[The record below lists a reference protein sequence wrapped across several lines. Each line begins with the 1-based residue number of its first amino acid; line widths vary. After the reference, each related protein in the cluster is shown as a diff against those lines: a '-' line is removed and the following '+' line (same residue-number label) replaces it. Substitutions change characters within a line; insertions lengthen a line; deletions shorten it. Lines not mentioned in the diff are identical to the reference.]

1 MKLRFSPIALEFLHK
16 PGMQILI
23 TTLHTIGI
31 EVEAGTDVTN
41 LVSTFTLS
49 DGATAKVGPV
59 TQVSGITEN
68 DFTSIVTYSV
78 TAEDGTTKQ
87 NWTVTVSIAANDETR
102 FLSFSFG
109 IPPQTG
115 SATISAVMHTINVRV
130 ESGTDVTSLAPTFTL
145 SNGASAKVN
154 GATQSSGVTANNYTN
169 AVTYTITAED
179 GTTTQE
185 WVVTVTKVSELS
197 NETEV
202 VTYSFGAP
210 PQTSSSVI
218 NSTLHTVDIE
228 VEYGTDITN
237 LIATFLISEEA
248 IAKVESTIQLSGTSA
263 NDFSGPVILRVTAED
278 GVTSQNWT
286 INVSVAPNTETEI
299 VEFGFGMPPQ
309 TSDATIDT
317 ENHTIEIEVERGTDV
332 TNLMAEFMISE
343 GAMAK
348 IVEVEQMS
356 GTTEN
361 DFTNAV
367 TYTVVA
373 EDGTTMQ
380 NWIITVMQAPNDE
393 TDILTFGFATP
404 PQNGETVIDT
414 ENHTIEIK
422 VDNGTDLSSLIGM
435 FTFSDGATAKIG
447 DVMQESGITTT
458 DFNEPVVYTVIAEDG
473 VSEMNWTINVSFI
486 TGINTYSISDFKVYP
501 NPFSERTRIEF
512 DNPNHKN
519 YNLSVYNISGGKVFE
534 MKDLT
539 SDQVELKRG
548 NLKSGIYIIEL
559 KGDEFYGLKKIVVR

>member
-1 MKLRFSPIALEFLHK
+1 MPPQTGDSDINP
-16 PGMQILI
+16 
-23 TTLHTIGI
+23 TLHTVDI
-31 EVEAGTDVTN
+31 EVEAGTDITN
-41 LVSTFTLS
+41 LVATFTLS

-59 TQVSGITEN
+59 TQVSGTTEN
-68 DFTSIVTYSV
+68 DFTSIVTYAV
-78 TAEDGTTKQ
+78 TAEDGTTTQ

-130 ESGTDVTSLAPTFTL
+130 ESGTDVTSLAPSFTL
-145 SNGASAKVN
+145 SDGASAKVDDVVQ
-154 GATQSSGVTANNYTN
+154 ASGVTANNYTN

-197 NETEV
+197 NETEL

-210 PQTSSSVI
+210 PQTTSSVI

-237 LIATFLISEEA
+237 LIATFSISDGA
-248 IAKVESTIQLSGTSA
+248 MAKVGSTVQLSGTSA
-263 NDFSGPVILRVTAED
+263 NDFSNPVILRVTAED

-286 INVSVAPNTETEI
+286 INVTVAPSTETEI

-309 TSDATIDT
+309 TDDATIDS

-332 TNLMAEFMISE
+332 TSLVAEFTLSD
-343 GAMAK
+343 GAMTK
-348 IVEVEQMS
+348 IVDVEQMS

-361 DFTNAV
+361 DFTTPI

-380 NWIITVMQAPNDE
+380 DWIITVMQAPNNE
-393 TDILTFGFATP
+393 TDILTFGFDTP

-422 VDNGTDLSSLIGM
+422 VDNGTDLNSLIGM
-435 FTFSDGATAKIG
+435 FTLSDGATATIG
-447 DVMQESGITTT
+447 DVMQESGVTTT

-473 VSEMNWTINVSFI
+473 VSEMNWTVNVSFI
-486 TGINTYSISDFKVYP
+486 TGINTYSISDFMVYP
-501 NPFSERTRIEF
+501 NPFSERTTVEF
-512 DNPNHKN
+512 NNPNHFK
-519 YNLSVYNISGGKVFE
+519 YQMAIYSLSGEKVYEKIGITSG
-534 MKDLT
+534 LI
-539 SDQVELKRG
+539 ELKRG
-548 NLKSGIYIIEL
+548 SLKSGLYIIEL
-559 KGDEFYGLKKIVVR
+559 KGDEFYGLKKVVVR